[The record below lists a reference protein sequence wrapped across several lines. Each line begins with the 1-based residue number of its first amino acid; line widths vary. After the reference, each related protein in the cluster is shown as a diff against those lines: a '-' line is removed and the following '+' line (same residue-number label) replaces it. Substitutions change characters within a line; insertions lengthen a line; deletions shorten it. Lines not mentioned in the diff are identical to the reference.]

1 MFIFYI
7 LNNRLQ
13 LSKIQVEHRITG
25 DLALLQRRVAVAAY
39 WGNFSGK
46 AEMRWIYENQN

>member
-1 MFIFYI
+1 
-7 LNNRLQ
+7 LHEVKCNKGTRN
-13 LSKIQVEHRITG
+13 TG